1 MLVDECAFGEVDET
15 IWVVGWI
22 AIVHEGQVRHVQS
35 SAGKENNL
43 LGHLP
48 AQYAR
53 IYYANRW
60 IYKNILR

>member
-35 SAGKENNL
+35 SAGKENDL

-48 AQYAR
+48 QLSMQGYTM
-53 IYYANRW
+53 
-60 IYKNILR
+60 LTG